1 MGVRS
6 ITTWRLREEGG
17 KLILEEEGR
26 CTSNRMLMTFIKTTL
41 QASHNK
47 VVKTV
52 VEILESDTTPAGE
65 GMVSTKEP
73 IS

>member
-1 MGVRS
+1 
-6 ITTWRLREEGG
+6 
-17 KLILEEEGR
+17 
-26 CTSNRMLMTFIKTTL
+26 MLMTFIKTTL